1 MRLALAI
8 LAALI
13 IDLMGIAIAIIG
25 GVHMFTPEAGEWALS
40 TAFVSLVA
48 FIAVISEWIP

>member
-25 GVHMFTPEAGEWALS
+25 GVHMFTPEAGGWALS
-40 TAFVSLVA
+40 TAFVSLIV
-48 FIAVISEWIP
+48 FIAVITSP